1 MPALAF
7 PNNVRIETSSPCN
20 GHCGCCPHPETR
32 HTQPAGR
39 RDDALFDS
47 VVEPCAAR
55 PLELAGDA
63 GDRAVLAT
71 LARLRPEPGV
81 VQIGLLREEA

>member
-7 PNNVRIETSSPCN
+7 PNNVQIETSSHCN
-20 GHCGCCPHPETR
+20 GRCGFCPHPDTR

-39 RDDALFDS
+39 RDDALFES
-47 VVEPCAAR
+47 IVEQLTAH

-81 VQIGLLREEA
+81 QMGLLREEA